1 MRKEMST
8 IHVIEAVDRALAKYD
23 ADNIDVVFHADTER
37 IDIMHCN
44 HNNSFPIEL
53 GIAKKDNVDF
63 YLLENELDARNVGH
77 VW

>member
-23 ADNIDVVFHADTER
+23 ADNIDVVFNEETER
-37 IDIMHCN
+37 IDIMYCSN
-44 HNNSFPIEL
+44 NNSFPIEP
-53 GIAKKDNVDF
+53 GVAKRDDVDF
-63 YLLENELDARNVGH
+63 KVLEERLDARNVGH